1 VTAGL
6 PLAEFTA
13 LLTRQLTESAVLADR
28 RQRDDF
34 VALATEVEGTI
45 EDYVRKAV
53 GCTDA
58 DRSAAAAR
66 YVTEVIGSL
75 LPPAAPL
82 HQAVDDALVRFGRGV
97 RDGLIAHF
105 GDAVK
110 DALELGTDAETWVLE
125 RGKLER
131 CALDKLRQDAEKRYV
146 DIRTM
151 LRTGVPRTQ
160 IRGGHLSVKV
170 LLEEG
175 SGGGV
180 VARLPAADAAKGVSD
195 AVSTLTLDFFVDAFP
210 PFQ

>member
-1 VTAGL
+1 MTAGL

-45 EDYVRKAV
+45 EEYVRKAV
-53 GCTDA
+53 GHTETDQ
-58 DRSAAAAR
+58 SAAAAR
-66 YVTEVIGSL
+66 YVTDVVGSL
-75 LPPAAPL
+75 LPAAARL
-82 HQAVDDALVRFGRGV
+82 QQVADGALLRFDSAV
-97 RDGLIAHF
+97 RDNLIGHF
-105 GDAVK
+105 GEALK
-110 DALELGTDAETWVLE
+110 EILELGADAQTWVLD

-131 CALDKLRQDAEKRYV
+131 CALDKLRQDAEKRYA

-160 IRGGHLSVKV
+160 IRGGHLAVKV

-175 SGGGV
+175 SGGSI
-180 VARLPAADAAKGVSD
+180 VARLPPTDTAKDVSD
-195 AVSTLTLDFFVDAFP
+195 SVSTLTLDFIVDAFP
-210 PFQ
+210 PFK